1 MRTVVLI
8 AALAFSAVTRADE
21 IKTSESWART
31 TSPGQ
36 TNSAIYLTIVS
47 QQGADVIAV
56 SSSIAHSASLHS
68 MTHEGGVM
76 KMRELDILP
85 LPAKQ
90 EVKLSPGGTHIML
103 DDLKR
108 PLGVGD
114 SVPLI
119 LTIKFADQHIEKIGL
134 NVPVKPLTASH
145 EHHPDH

>member
-8 AALAFSAVTRADE
+8 AALVFSAATWADE
-21 IKTSESWART
+21 IRTSESWART

-47 QQGADVIAV
+47 QQEASVIAV
-56 SSSIAHSASLHS
+56 TSSIAHSASLHS
-68 MTHEGGVM
+68 MTQDGGVM

-90 EVKLSPGGTHIML
+90 EVKLKPGGNHIML
-103 DDLKR
+103 DDLKH
-108 PLGVGD
+108 PLRVGD

-119 LTIKFADQHIEKIGL
+119 LTIKFADQHIEKISL
-134 NVPVKPLTASH
+134 NVQVKPLTASH